1 MIVPFFSVLV
11 LEIHIQVR
19 ICLHIVWS
27 IVVTPLQVIVV
38 IKLVGLFVG
47 ILIVVMSCKVMMVP
61 VTILLSY
68 NFMSVRMMSVDGVE
82 GLVVGGDHFSS
93 VVERE
98 TEVILEV
105 DRFDGDDLL
114 FNDYIVLVGWL
125 GMMMMRVSL
134 FIVMVLDNF
143 VFMTMAMVYCSVVA
157 VLVRGLLKMVDWA
170 FVGLLHHFMSV
181 LMVNWF
187 NHLFVLI
194 MHWCNVLN
202 LMNNWSDILYFVVGR
217 SDVLNLMGRCDI
229 LDFVANVMMF
239 NWVLSHLMMMTMAN
253 LHLFVLLVAIVV
265 EQFMLKFVLIAVVIL
280 S

>member
-125 GMMMMRVSL
+125 GMM
-134 FIVMVLDNF
+134 VM
-143 VFMTMAMVYCSVVA
+143 
-157 VLVRGLLKMVDWA
+157 
-170 FVGLLHHFMSV
+170 
-181 LMVNWF
+181 
-187 NHLFVLI
+187 
-194 MHWCNVLN
+194 
-202 LMNNWSDILYFVVGR
+202 
-217 SDVLNLMGRCDI
+217 
-229 LDFVANVMMF
+229 
-239 NWVLSHLMMMTMAN
+239 
-253 LHLFVLLVAIVV
+253 
-265 EQFMLKFVLIAVVIL
+265 
-280 S
+280 